1 MGKRLIQQRR
11 GRGSPLYKANTFNAY
26 GKIKIRK
33 PDEKEENSL
42 KGVIKELIKDPIHYA
57 PLAEIVYEDGTTSLI
72 PAPEKV
78 KVGEEVWIGK
88 NAKIKPGSILPLSSI
103 PEGTNIYNIELKYG
117 DGGKIVRSSGSF
129 AKVISHIGENVV
141 IELPSRKKVIIPGKN
156 RAVIGII
163 AGGGRIEKPFVKAG
177 NKEKYMEAHSKLAR
191 WPRVKGVAMNAV
203 DHPLGGKHRK
213 KGKPT
218 TVSTKKHP
226 PGARFG
232 HLRARRT
239 GVRK

>member
-11 GRGSPLYKANTFNAY
+11 GSGSPLYRSNSFKAY
-26 GKIKIRK
+26 GEIKIRS
-33 PDEKEENSL
+33 PDEKEEGVL
-42 KGVIKELIKDPIHYA
+42 KGYIKDLIKDPIHYS
-57 PLAEIVYEDGTTSLI
+57 PLAEIVYEDGTKSLI
-72 PAPEKV
+72 PAPEGV
-78 KVGEEVWIGK
+78 KVGEEVYIGK
-88 NAKIKPGSILPLSSI
+88 NSAIKPGSILPLSSI
-103 PEGTNIYNIELKYG
+103 PEGTMIYNIELKYG
-117 DGGKIVRSSGSF
+117 DGGKIVRASGSF
-129 AKVISHIGENVV
+129 AKLINHIGDKAV
-141 IELPSRKKVIIPGKN
+141 IELPSRKKIIIPNKN
-156 RAVIGII
+156 RAVIGIV

-177 NKEKYMEAHSKLAR
+177 NKEKYMRAHSKLAR

-218 TVSTKKHP
+218 TISTQKHP

-232 HLRARRT
+232 HIRARRT

>member
-11 GRGSPLYKANTFNAY
+11 GSGRPLYKANTFKAY
-26 GKIKIRK
+26 GKIGFRK
-33 PDEKEENSL
+33 PDEKEENVL
-42 KGVIKELIKDPIHYA
+42 KGIIKDLIKDPIHYA
-57 PLAEIVYEDGTTSLI
+57 PLAEIVYEDGTKSLI
-72 PAPEKV
+72 PAPEGV
-78 KVGEEVWIGK
+78 RVGEEVYIGK
-88 NAKIKPGSILPLSSI
+88 NAVIKPGSILPLNSI
-103 PEGTNIYNIELKYG
+103 PDGTNVYNIELKYG
-117 DGGKIVRSSGSF
+117 DGGKLVRSSGSF
-129 AKVISHIGENVV
+129 AKVINHIGEDVV
-141 IELPSRKKVIIPGKN
+141 IELPSRKKIIVSGKN
-156 RAVIGII
+156 RAVIGVI
-163 AGGGRIEKPFVKAG
+163 AGGGRIEKPFIKAG
-177 NKEKYMEAHSKLAR
+177 AKEKYMRAHSKLAR

-218 TVSTKKHP
+218 TISTKKHP